1 VCGGSWC
8 AGRASAG
15 ISSAGRVGRRRQRR
29 KGKGD
34 VKCKEFAKALSEG
47 GEANDSEANDS
58 EANDIL
64 FRKFVSES
72 ENTQF
77 CPSSGSGDA

>member
-1 VCGGSWC
+1 MVCGGSWC

-47 GEANDSEANDS
+47 GEANDSEAND
-58 EANDIL
+58 IL

>member
-1 VCGGSWC
+1 MCGGSWC

-47 GEANDSEANDS
+47 GEANDSEAND
-58 EANDIL
+58 IL